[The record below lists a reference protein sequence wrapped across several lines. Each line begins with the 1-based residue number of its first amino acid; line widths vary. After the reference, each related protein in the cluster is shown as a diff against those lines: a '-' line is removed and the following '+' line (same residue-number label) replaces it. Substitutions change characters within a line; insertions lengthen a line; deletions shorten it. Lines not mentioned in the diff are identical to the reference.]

1 VKQLKICDFTEPELD
16 VLRRLCNFSDIELQ
30 YFNLRARD
38 KTLVEIALEMNISQ
52 STVSLIGKRVKNK
65 IIRIL

>member
-1 VKQLKICDFTEPELD
+1 MKQLKICDFTEPELD